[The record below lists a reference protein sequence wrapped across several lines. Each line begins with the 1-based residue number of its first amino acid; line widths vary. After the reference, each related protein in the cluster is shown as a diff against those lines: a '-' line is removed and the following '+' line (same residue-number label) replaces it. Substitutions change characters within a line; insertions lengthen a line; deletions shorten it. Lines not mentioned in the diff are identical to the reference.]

1 MNTCLKFPFVL
12 TLITFIISF
21 STYANIC
28 PRCRWQYD
36 EPKKN
41 KKIAEIPLC
50 PECTEFLN
58 EDIKKAIGREVFGV
72 ADVADVAWEKRVLQ
86 DESRRRRGVLE
97 SFKRQRRE
105 SRKRGWFFLG
115 IMILIW
121 GVCELVK
128 CVWVKIKS

>member
-12 TLITFIISF
+12 LIFIFTL

-28 PRCRWQYD
+28 SRCGCQYD

-41 KKIAEIPLC
+41 KKIVAIPLC

-58 EDIKKAIGREVFGV
+58 
-72 ADVADVAWEKRVLQ
+72 ADVADVAWEKRALQ
-86 DESRRRRGVLE
+86 DESWRRRGRFE
-97 SFKRQRRE
+97 RAERQTRE
-105 SRKRGWFFLG
+105 TFERSRKRGWFFLG